1 MFCIGDV
8 VYYKASKG
16 ARKERCKVIGV
27 ENHDKSF
34 KYILEKKYD
43 ESIIENATIYQM
55 SYY

>member
-27 ENHDKSF
+27 EYHDKSF
-34 KYILEKKYD
+34 NIRYNIFNKVK
-43 ESIIENATIYQM
+43 
-55 SYY
+55 